1 MVDSNQFVTDLTTIG
16 GGTAHMIGY
25 AQNAGAGYIEAPN
38 NTQQADGVVP
48 LDRLPAQWWNWFL
61 NQATRRFSEYETYVE
76 NIVAELDGVLDILG
90 ITPDAGDPSTVNQL
104 KTMFASHYLQDYLP
118 EVIAAASSFSA
129 DATHENHILVADD
142 DGNSGFS
149 VKKVPYAPGFILN
162 TQLGSA
168 AKTLTLPAN
177 CPFDGETIKICFAN
191 GHEAANST
199 DYMTLNVNSNGPVPI
214 VSNQNGTLAN
224 LPIHELTAGT
234 YSVLMANV
242 TLEMYYTSNGFN
254 SNPAWVVIG
263 NPVVLSSTDY
273 TIYADG
279 SNGDMTPVG
288 TIIGLYKKTDP
299 YGYLYLDG
307 SVISNMSTKYPR
319 LYAYLGGNTLPDY
332 REFALVGAEQNTT
345 DGNISA
351 DSHDVYVAGQSKNDC
366 SQRIEGSFML
376 NTSESFAAYPRPVD
390 VSGAFYGDGNNNYA
404 AINTGDVLSTYG
416 PSAIWTKFDSGRVTR
431 ASTVTRGKRK
441 AVFWYMKY

>member
-142 DGNSGFS
+142 DGNSGYS

-162 TQLGSA
+162 TQLSSA

-177 CPFDGETIKICFAN
+177 CPFDGQTIKICFAN
-191 GHEAANST
+191 GHEAANSS
-199 DYMTLNVNSNGPVPI
+199 DVMTLNVNSTGPVPI

-279 SNGDMTPVG
+279 QTSYNAPAILERGVITPFTLNASTGTVSEVTLSRTYKLANNINFQITPVSYTDQNFTIASGHWGAQG
-288 TIIGLYKKTDP
+288 TSSESLTQTNKLTIGFTNLYPDGAQKVGAYWAIIG
-299 YGYLYLDG
+299 
-307 SVISNMSTKYPR
+307 TK
-319 LYAYLGGNTLPDY
+319 
-332 REFALVGAEQNTT
+332 
-345 DGNISA
+345 
-351 DSHDVYVAGQSKNDC
+351 
-366 SQRIEGSFML
+366 
-376 NTSESFAAYPRPVD
+376 
-390 VSGAFYGDGNNNYA
+390 NNL
-404 AINTGDVLSTYG
+404 I
-416 PSAIWTKFDSGRVTR
+416 
-431 ASTVTRGKRK
+431 
-441 AVFWYMKY
+441 

>member
-129 DATHENHILVADD
+129 DAMHENHILVADD

-162 TQLGSA
+162 TQLASA
-168 AKTLTLPAN
+168 AKTLTLPSN
-177 CPFDGETIKICFAN
+177 CPFDGQTIKICFAN
-191 GHEAANST
+191 GHEAANSS
-199 DYMTLNVNSNGPVPI
+199 DVMTLNVNSNGPVPI

-263 NPVVLSSTDY
+263 NPVVLSGAGY

-279 SNGDMTPVG
+279 YSTFPVRFSVTPNTTYASFNGGTEYVWGGHCFKVG
-288 TIIGLYKKTDP
+288 NTVFLNICLNVTTIP
-299 YGYLYLDG
+299 
-307 SVISNMSTKYPR
+307 N
-319 LYAYLGGNTLPDY
+319 GNTLATVPDGFRPY
-332 REFALVGAEQNTT
+332 
-345 DGNISA
+345 
-351 DSHDVYVAGQSKNDC
+351 KN
-366 SQRIEGSFML
+366 
-376 NTSESFAAYPRPVD
+376 N
-390 VSGAFYGDGNNNYA
+390 VSVPLGDGVTGAVVITPTGEIQGYCVTGIL
-404 AINTGDVLSTYG
+404 AISVSYYTQQ
-416 PSAIWTKFDSGRVTR
+416 
-431 ASTVTRGKRK
+431 
-441 AVFWYMKY
+441 